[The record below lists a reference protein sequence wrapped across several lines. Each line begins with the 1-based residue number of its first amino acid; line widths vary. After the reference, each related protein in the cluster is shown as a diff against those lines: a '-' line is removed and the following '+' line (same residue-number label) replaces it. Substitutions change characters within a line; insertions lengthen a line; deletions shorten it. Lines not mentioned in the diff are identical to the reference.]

1 MECIKAFNDNSEK
14 ADVNFFLPK
23 IETKS
28 EVDFKSLFSELGLE
42 KMLNGYKLEKL
53 LKNVGVKV
61 TDAKQNSILK
71 IDENGAK
78 AKAVTKITNK
88 ATAIPG
94 KKEITIKMDSPF
106 YIIIVDH
113 DEKSKSNL
121 ITFSAFITDPSN

>member
-1 MECIKAFNDNSEK
+1 
-14 ADVNFFLPK
+14 
-23 IETKS
+23 
-28 EVDFKSLFSELGLE
+28 
-42 KMLNGYKLEKL
+42 MLNGYKLEKL

-106 YIIIVDH
+106 YIIIVDY